1 MRAQGKPSRCTRLR
15 KKIRVWEATV
25 SRICGAGPKRR
36 ELQRQRERER
46 VLQRPTGVSSIE
58 SLAKCWA
65 CLNKTNYTRP
75 GKEPSKIPG
84 RGIAGAH
91 TELGRV
97 CVPISQSEESTHA
110 SGRVLRRVL
119 PQYWGYIGPQLKAA
133 LDPA

>member
-1 MRAQGKPSRCTRLR
+1 M
-15 KKIRVWEATV
+15 

-36 ELQRQRERER
+36 ELQRQRERESAPKTYR
-46 VLQRPTGVSSIE
+46 GVLK

-97 CVPISQSEESTHA
+97 RVPISQSEESTQA